1 VSVPPSAT
9 TAGTRDAAAP
19 GVPARM
25 RALVVLEPNRFE
37 IQDVPVPAPGANQV
51 LARVRAV
58 SICGTDA
65 HLVRGDYPGF
75 WPPSFPFIP
84 GHEWSGDVVALGPG
98 AGMLGWSI
106 GDRVA
111 GTSHDACGVCQKCV
125 EGRYNLCENYG
136 VEGLHRQYGH
146 NAQGADAT
154 YVVHGVK
161 AVFRLPDGLSYAEG
175 AVVDPASIAL
185 HVANRGGVRP
195 GDTVAI
201 TGAGAI
207 GLLAGD
213 AALVRGAGRVIVL
226 ENNPARIAKAT
237 ALGFETVDSRA
248 ADTVAEVRARTG
260 GLGVDVVLECAGVPA
275 TVQLA
280 LAMLRRGGRC
290 AAVGIPTK
298 GVEIAMQRIVLDEL
312 ELVGCR
318 ASAGEMRQVMPLVE
332 QGRLRVRDVTTHH
345 FALDDYARAL
355 ATFND
360 PTSGAIKIIIEP

>member
-1 VSVPPSAT
+1 MGET
-9 TAGTRDAAAP
+9 
-19 GVPARM
+19 M
-25 RALVVLEPNRFE
+25 EALVVVEPGRLEIRE
-37 IQDVPVPAPGANQV
+37 VPVPEPGRNEV

-65 HLVRGDYPGF
+65 HLIRGDYPGF

-84 GHEWSGDVVALGPG
+84 GHEWAGEIVGLGPG
-98 AGMLGWSI
+98 SDQLGWKV

-136 VEGLHRQYGH
+136 KEGLHRQYGH
-146 NAQGADAT
+146 NYQGADAT

-161 AVFRLPDGLSYAEG
+161 AIFHLPDGLGYEEG

-185 HVANRGGVRP
+185 HVANRGGVQP

-213 AALVRGAGRVIVL
+213 GALIRGAGRVIVVGRGPRL
-226 ENNPARIAKAT
+226 QKA
-237 ALGFETVDSRA
+237 AAMGFETVDSTAGDPVA
-248 ADTVAEVRARTG
+248 AVRGATG
-260 GLGVDVVLECAGVPA
+260 GLGADVVLECAGVPE
-275 TVQLA
+275 TVVWA

-290 AAVGIPTK
+290 AMVGIPTET
-298 GVEIAMQRIVLDEL
+298 VEIGLQKLVLDEL
-312 ELVGCR
+312 ELVGSR
-318 ASAGEMRQVMPLVE
+318 ASAGEMRRVMPHVV
-332 QGRLRVRDVTTHH
+332 QGRMRVGEMITHRYPLAEYQQ
-345 FALDDYARAL
+345 ALN
-355 ATFND
+355 TFND
-360 PTSGAIKIIIEP
+360 KSTGAIKIIVAP